1 MENLSEARI
10 EALAL
15 AIAKAIKAAPG
26 VEVLDTGGAVRRVAA
41 RLQVALS
48 DDALALDHAVRA
60 RIASLSRVVPEGS
73 REWDLLYRQYSEQL
87 AKRH

>member
-1 MENLSEARI
+1 MDNLSEARI

-15 AIAKAIKAAPG
+15 AVAKAIKAAPG
-26 VEVLDTGGAVRRVAA
+26 VEVLDQGGAVKRVAA
-41 RLQVALS
+41 RLQAALS
-48 DDALALDHAVRA
+48 ADGLALDYAVRA
-60 RIASLSRVVPEGS
+60 RIASLSRTVPEGS